1 MAGTFACT
9 LPTTPPPTDI
19 LEKFSVVLQNP
30 EQPIVHNKIMRMRAN
45 GDDEHL
51 VLAPMGFATGDTLR
65 LKDGLLEYRDINP
78 IHGVIDLEVCVCFH
92 VHFLRDILLTRTLS
106 TLRGTIPPSSS

>member
-1 MAGTFACT
+1 MMGPSIFQAFAAAGLIAGTFACT
-9 LPTTPPPTDI
+9 LPTTPPPANI
-19 LEKFSVVLQNP
+19 LEKFSIVLQNP

-65 LKDGLLEYRDINP
+65 LKDGLLEYRDVNP
-78 IHGVIDLEVCVCFH
+78 IHGVIDLEVCDCFH
-92 VHFLRDILLTRTLS
+92 S
-106 TLRGTIPPSSS
+106 TS